1 MQLSDRIGRRMK
13 LQDLHILMTVVQAG
27 SMNKAATLLNTAQPA
42 VSRSIADLEYALGVP
57 LLDRRQHVVEP
68 TGYGHALLDRCVTV
82 FDELRQ
88 GVKSIEHLADPTA
101 GEVRFGCH
109 PFLAAG
115 FVSAVVERVSR
126 RYPRIV
132 FHIVGEGG
140 DQLYREL
147 YDRNVDFLIARK
159 SPATSDERLGF
170 EGLFSDTY
178 VVAAGLQHPLARRR
192 RLKLAELAEHPWAMP
207 LSGTT
212 AALIVRE
219 AFRAGGLDLPRIAAF
234 AIPEA
239 RVNMVATGGLLSIF
253 SELRLLHTHS
263 NMKVLP
269 IALPTAPVQ
278 SGIVTLKNR
287 TLSPLA
293 KLFIDTARQLAKP
306 LAKRT

>member
-57 LLDRRQHVVEP
+57 LLDRRQHGVEP
-68 TGYGHALLDRCVTV
+68 TEYGHALLDRCVTV

-132 FHIVGEGG
+132 FHIVGEAG

-147 YDRNVDFLIARK
+147 YDRNVDFSQTVDLLQRLRMQKVHVEELIFPDEIHGFLMWKSWIRAYGATEEFFAR
-159 SPATSDERLGF
+159 E
-170 EGLFSDTY
+170 
-178 VVAAGLQHPLARRR
+178 
-192 RLKLAELAEHPWAMP
+192 LK
-207 LSGTT
+207 
-212 AALIVRE
+212 
-219 AFRAGGLDLPRIAAF
+219 
-234 AIPEA
+234 
-239 RVNMVATGGLLSIF
+239 
-253 SELRLLHTHS
+253 
-263 NMKVLP
+263 
-269 IALPTAPVQ
+269 
-278 SGIVTLKNR
+278 
-287 TLSPLA
+287 
-293 KLFIDTARQLAKP
+293 
-306 LAKRT
+306 